1 MFMLVIFHATVF
13 NDVLKNPIFRRFGR
27 TVDSG
32 SVFDN
37 PVIGA
42 PKVFLSSRQ
51 RKLKDRS

>member
-1 MFMLVIFHATVF
+1 MRNAIPSSVSSLLSALFLV
-13 NDVLKNPIFRRFGR
+13 
-27 TVDSG
+27 VDSG
-32 SVFDN
+32 CVFDN